1 MTEFFYDYLLPLA
14 LQFGMSTREFWNEEP
29 KLLWT
34 YRKMYMDKIKIEKEL
49 ENQQAWLQGLYFFN
63 ALSVSLY
70 NNFGRKEG
78 QPAENYMES
87 PIDFGKKPKTQK
99 EIERE
104 QQLEMEARIRERS
117 KQIQAMLNK
126 KQEVK

>member
-1 MTEFFYDYLLPLA
+1 
-14 LQFGMSTREFWNEEP
+14 
-29 KLLWT
+29 
-34 YRKMYMDKIKIEKEL
+34 MYMDKIKIEKEL

-78 QPAENYMES
+78 QPSENYMES
-87 PIDFGKKPKTQK
+87 PIDFDKKPKTQK

-117 KQIQAMLNK
+117 KQIQAMLNN
-126 KQEVK
+126 KQEVE

>member
-1 MTEFFYDYLLPLA
+1 
-14 LQFGMSTREFWNEEP
+14 
-29 KLLWT
+29 
-34 YRKMYMDKIKIEKEL
+34 MDKIKIKKEL

-63 ALSVSLY
+63 AISVSLY
-70 NNFGRKEG
+70 NNLGRKEG

-87 PIDFGKKPKTQK
+87 PIDFDKEPKTQK

-104 QQLEMEARIRERS
+104 QQLEMEERIRERNR
-117 KQIQAMLNK
+117 QIKAMLNK

>member
-1 MTEFFYDYLLPLA
+1 
-14 LQFGMSTREFWNEEP
+14 
-29 KLLWT
+29 
-34 YRKMYMDKIKIEKEL
+34 MYMDKIKIKKEL

-63 ALSVSLY
+63 AISVSLY
-70 NNFGRKEG
+70 NNLGRKEG

-87 PIDFGKKPKTQK
+87 PIDFDKEPKTQK

-104 QQLEMEARIRERS
+104 QQLEMEERIRERNR
-117 KQIQAMLNK
+117 QIKAMLNK